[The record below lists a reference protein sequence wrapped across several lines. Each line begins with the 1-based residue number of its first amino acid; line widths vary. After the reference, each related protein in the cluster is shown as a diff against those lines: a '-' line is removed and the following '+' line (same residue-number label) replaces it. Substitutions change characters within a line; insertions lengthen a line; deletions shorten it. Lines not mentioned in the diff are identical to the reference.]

1 MSTVKFILDF
11 HTTPSTYCSVT
22 MTQHTEGGGP
32 SNATNSSLPFR
43 QRDQQAPS
51 PASRRDIEVFIE
63 NAVSTGRA
71 ISETLADELRHG
83 DFANDE
89 ENNLRPILA
98 LAEELRN
105 YQSPVEF
112 TIGVVGDS
120 GVGKCLSLTWLPILI
135 VL

>member
-1 MSTVKFILDF
+1 
-11 HTTPSTYCSVT
+11 
-22 MTQHTEGGGP
+22 MTQDAEGGGP
-32 SNATNSSLPFR
+32 SNSTNGSLPFR
-43 QRDQQAPS
+43 HRGQEAPL
-51 PASRRDIEVFIE
+51 PISRRDIESFIE
-63 NAVSTGRA
+63 NAVSAGRA
-71 ISETLADELRHG
+71 IGETLADELRHG

-120 GVGKCLSLTWLPILI
+120 GVGKCLALTWSPNLI
-135 VL
+135 DL

>member
-1 MSTVKFILDF
+1 VSTIEFILDF
-11 HTTPSTYCSVT
+11 RSTTSTNYSVI

-32 SNATNSSLPFR
+32 SNATGSSLPFR
-43 QRDQQAPS
+43 QRGQEAPI
-51 PASRRDIEVFIE
+51 PISRRDIEVRIE
-63 NAVSTGRA
+63 NAVSSGRT

-89 ENNLRPILA
+89 ENNLRPILT

-120 GVGKCLSLTWLPILI
+120 GVGKRLSLTWLPILI